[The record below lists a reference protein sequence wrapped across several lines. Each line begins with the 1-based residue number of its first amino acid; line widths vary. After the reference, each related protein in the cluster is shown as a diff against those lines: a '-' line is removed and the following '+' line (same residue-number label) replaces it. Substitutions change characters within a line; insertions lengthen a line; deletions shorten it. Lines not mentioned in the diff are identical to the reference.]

1 MFRRNCIIGE
11 LIMLFVQNQ
20 SLHQTGVELVEILQ
34 IVGAGLVVTVLI
46 LVIKPQRPELALQ
59 VSLVFG
65 VIVFLFMLGKI
76 SGVINVLEELSQR
89 ANINKFYLS
98 TILKIIAVAYIAE
111 FGAQVCR
118 DAGEGTVAAKV
129 EFAAKII
136 IMVLAIPIIVAILDS
151 LLKLL

>member
-65 VIVFLFMLGKI
+65 VIVFLSCSAKYPR
-76 SGVINVLEELSQR
+76 INVLR
-89 ANINKFYLS
+89 N
-98 TILKIIAVAYIAE
+98 
-111 FGAQVCR
+111 
-118 DAGEGTVAAKV
+118 
-129 EFAAKII
+129 
-136 IMVLAIPIIVAILDS
+136 
-151 LLKLL
+151 

>member
-1 MFRRNCIIGE
+1 M
-11 LIMLFVQNQ
+11 
-20 SLHQTGVELVEILQ
+20 EILQ
-34 IVGAGLVVTVLI
+34 IVGAGLIVTVLI

-65 VIVFLFMLGKI
+65 ILVFLFMLGKI
-76 SGVINVLEELSQR
+76 SGVIDVLEELGQR
-89 ANINKFYLS
+89 ANINKFYLT
-98 TILKIIAVAYIAE
+98 TILKIIGVAYIAE

-136 IMVLAIPIIVAILDS
+136 IMVLAVPIIVAILDS
-151 LLKLL
+151 LIKLL

>member
-1 MFRRNCIIGE
+1 M
-11 LIMLFVQNQ
+11 
-20 SLHQTGVELVEILQ
+20 EILQ

-76 SGVINVLEELSQR
+76 SGVIDVLEELSQR

-136 IMVLAIPIIVAILDS
+136 IMVLAVPIIVAILDS

>member
-1 MFRRNCIIGE
+1 M
-11 LIMLFVQNQ
+11 
-20 SLHQTGVELVEILQ
+20 EILQ

-98 TILKIIAVAYIAE
+98 TILKIIAVAYITE

>member
-1 MFRRNCIIGE
+1 M
-11 LIMLFVQNQ
+11 
-20 SLHQTGVELVEILQ
+20 EILQ

>member
-1 MFRRNCIIGE
+1 
-11 LIMLFVQNQ
+11 
-20 SLHQTGVELVEILQ
+20 VEILQ

-76 SGVINVLEELSQR
+76 SGVINVLEELSLR

-136 IMVLAIPIIVAILDS
+136 IMVLAVPIIVAILDS

>member
-1 MFRRNCIIGE
+1 M
-11 LIMLFVQNQ
+11 
-20 SLHQTGVELVEILQ
+20 EILQ

-76 SGVINVLEELSQR
+76 SGVIKVLEELSQR
-89 ANINKFYLS
+89 ANVNRFYLS

-136 IMVLAIPIIVAILDS
+136 IMVLAVPIIVAILDS

>member
-1 MFRRNCIIGE
+1 
-11 LIMLFVQNQ
+11 
-20 SLHQTGVELVEILQ
+20 VEILQ
-34 IVGAGLVVTVLI
+34 IVGAGLIVTVLI

-65 VIVFLFMLGKI
+65 ILVFLFMLGKI
-76 SGVINVLEELSQR
+76 SGVIDVLEELGQR
-89 ANINKFYLS
+89 ANINKFYLT
-98 TILKIIAVAYIAE
+98 TILKIIGVAYIAE

-136 IMVLAIPIIVAILDS
+136 IMVLAVPIIVAILDS
-151 LLKLL
+151 LIKLL

>member
-1 MFRRNCIIGE
+1 M
-11 LIMLFVQNQ
+11 
-20 SLHQTGVELVEILQ
+20 EILQ

-136 IMVLAIPIIVAILDS
+136 IMVLAVPIIVAILDS

>member
-1 MFRRNCIIGE
+1 
-11 LIMLFVQNQ
+11 MLFVQNQ